1 MCGRATGR
9 WGELRL
15 AKLSLAVS
23 DSFFFERRKRER
35 RKRDGGRKEGH
46 GGPYG
51 TPELPLLDPPLLRS
65 SGWSR
70 ATDFQFF
77 FELHATS
84 SRSNSLPRPSPRLLR
99 LLRSFSLSFSCPLF
113 ISVPLSSELLSV
125 SDPRE
130 QRLVAS
136 GSEPGER
143 GPKIDLMRIIP
154 ALIAKAWNSTS
165 SACAA
170 SSPAGWSTR
179 WLTAWLTAIRKSF
192 LIKR

>member
-9 WGELRL
+9 RGELRL

-23 DSFFFERRKRER
+23 DSFLSERRKRGR

-46 GGPYG
+46 GWPYG

-65 SGWSR
+65 SGRSR

-77 FELHATS
+77 FELHTTS
-84 SRSNSLPRPSPRLLR
+84 SRSNSLPRPSPRLW
-99 LLRSFSLSFSCPLF
+99 LLCSFSLSFSCPLLT
-113 ISVPLSSELLSV
+113 SVPLSSELFSV

-130 QRLVAS
+130 QKLVAS
-136 GSEPGER
+136 RSKPRER
-143 GPKIDLMRIIP
+143 GSRIDLMRIIP
-154 ALIAKAWNSTS
+154 ALIAVPWNGTS

-170 SSPAGWSTR
+170 SSPAG
-179 WLTAWLTAIRKSF
+179 
-192 LIKR
+192 